1 MRAKILTL
9 RYSATLGG
17 FDDTPLSEFSRDK
30 EIIAVR
36 EHFYVVHDTPHIT
49 CVLTYQD
56 AIVSPQVQALAA
68 TVAAPSPRTE
78 SHPRARWTEARR
90 GAPDPCEGMSAAE
103 RLLFNDLREWRSKQ
117 AHEEGLPNYLIL
129 TNRQLVEL
137 VRRRP
142 DSATALG
149 NISGLGAGKVQRYG
163 GALLSRLR
171 PTGDAVS
178 QAEPRT
184 EQGPSESA
192 EVTP

>member
-1 MRAKILTL
+1 
-9 RYSATLGG
+9 
-17 FDDTPLSEFSRDK
+17 
-30 EIIAVR
+30 
-36 EHFYVVHDTPHIT
+36 
-49 CVLTYQD
+49 
-56 AIVSPQVQALAA
+56 
-68 TVAAPSPRTE
+68 
-78 SHPRARWTEARR
+78 
-90 GAPDPCEGMSAAE
+90 MSAAE

-149 NISGLGAGKVQRYG
+149 HISGLGAGKVQRYG